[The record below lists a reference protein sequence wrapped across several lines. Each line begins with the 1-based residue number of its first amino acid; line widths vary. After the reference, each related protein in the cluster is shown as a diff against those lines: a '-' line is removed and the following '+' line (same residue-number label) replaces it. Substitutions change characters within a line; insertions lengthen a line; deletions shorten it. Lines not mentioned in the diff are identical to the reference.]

1 MILDNRMKLLAIPPT
16 ENWRD
21 AILHWAKRYKQE
33 VSQEEPE
40 LWELEKE
47 LLALRE
53 KVHQRKHL
61 TKNELVKLV
70 SWKIHWQSKWKHRPV
85 TKNCEA
91 DVLKHTSEALRTK
104 DIWRSI
110 DYLKR
115 LNGIRLIT
123 GSAILHLFHEDKFP
137 IFDQHAMRAV
147 DEDSKDTHLWKCY
160 VVFCRGI
167 AEENNVS
174 MRTLDRALFHFG
186 KMLKLN
192 TPT

>member
-1 MILDNRMKLLAIPPT
+1 MILLLDNPQT
-16 ENWRD
+16 ENRRQK
-21 AILHWAKRYKQE
+21 ILHWAEQYVKTVSESKPALWKREQKLLDLRATVLQDKQLTID
-33 VSQEEPE
+33 Q
-40 LWELEKE
+40 LEK
-47 LLALRE
+47 
-53 KVHQRKHL
+53 
-61 TKNELVKLV
+61 LVRWKLNGRWLSTHV
-70 SWKIHWQSKWKHRPV
+70 RNIR
-85 TKNCEA
+85 NNLEA
-91 DVLKHTSEALRTK
+91 DVFKHTSEALRAK

-147 DEDSKDTHLWKCY
+147 DEDSEDTHLWKCY